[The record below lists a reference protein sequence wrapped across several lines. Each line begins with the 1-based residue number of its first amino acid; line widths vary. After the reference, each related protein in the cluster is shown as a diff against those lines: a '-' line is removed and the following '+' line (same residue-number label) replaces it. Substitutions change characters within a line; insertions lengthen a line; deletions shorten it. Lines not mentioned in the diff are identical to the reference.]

1 MNLFAQRLREIRLGI
16 GLSQRKFGEYLGI
29 KTTSYPNY
37 EKGLAYPCIADLQKI
52 AVRLDISLD
61 YLLGRTDE
69 KISLSSRFDKEDVI
83 PFKERVRQLRL
94 EKQMTQVDMV
104 EGMGLLSRFSC
115 IHYERGDREPNAE
128 HLIALADLF
137 DVSLD
142 YLVGFNEKD

>member
-1 MNLFAQRLREIRLGI
+1 MNLFAQRLREFRVET

-37 EKGLAYPCIADLQKI
+37 EKGLAHPCIADLRKI
-52 AVRLDISLD
+52 AVQLDISLD
-61 YLLGRTDE
+61 YLLGRINE
-69 KISLSSRFDKEDVI
+69 KKSLSSRFDKEEVV

-115 IHYERGDREPNAE
+115 IHYERGTREPNAE
-128 HLIALADLF
+128 RLIALADLF
-137 DVSLD
+137 GVSLD
-142 YLVGFNEKD
+142 YLVGFEEKS